1 MGESGRM
8 LMQFDRRVR
17 RVLSTTSIAAA
28 FALLAGCSGSAPGG
42 GAAQGG
48 GPDALTIKMLGNTAD
63 GANWAGY
70 GRTFDETHYS
80 PLDQINDSNVKDL
93 GLKWSI
99 DLPPMPSVVGA
110 PLAVDGI
117 LYFGIGYSI
126 VYAVDAETGK
136 TLWTF
141 DPHVTDVAGE
151 KLQAAWGIRGIA
163 YWGGNIYTGTQ
174 DGRLIAI
181 DGKTGKELWSVQTTE
196 GPEDG
201 RYITGAP
208 RVFKDMVIIGH
219 GGADF
224 ANVRGYVTAYDA
236 RTGAQRWRFYT
247 VPGDPKKGPDGAASD
262 EALAKVTN
270 TWTGEWWKY
279 GGGGTA
285 WNAMT
290 YDRELDR
297 IYIGTGNGAPWNR
310 NVRSPGG
317 GDNLFLCS
325 IIALDAKTGKYI
337 WHYQTTPGESWDYN
351 SAQDMSLATLDID
364 GKKRRVILHAP
375 KNGFFYV
382 IDRDTGKLISAK
394 PFVKVT
400 WASGVDPKTGRP
412 IENPEARAKDKPI
425 MVFPSPAGGHN
436 WHAQSFS
443 PKTGLV
449 YLPVQNIPGLHDPR
463 GIDPAKWQ
471 RHGFGQDAGYKPM
484 AMKGMSPGSGNGK
497 IASLLA
503 WDPVAQKKVW
513 SVPLPGALNGGVAST
528 AGNLV
533 FEGNLGG
540 QFVAYNAKDGKALW
554 SFDAQN
560 GISGQPITYTV
571 KGVQYVTVIAG
582 VGGTSGALGGLLGA
596 DHIWNYRDQ
605 KRRVLTFV
613 LGGTAKL
620 PPAPKQEMLPLV
632 DDPDFVIDEKLVDLG
647 ADLYPVHCSTCHGPG
662 AVAGGAAPDL
672 RRSGVPV
679 DDTTFRQ
686 VVAEGMLVRQGM
698 PKFGTLSPQDLE
710 ALRHYIR
717 YQARAATGPKPQ

>member
-1 MGESGRM
+1 MRMHIVRNIRRILSPASGAVA
-8 LMQFDRRVR
+8 L
-17 RVLSTTSIAAA
+17 
-28 FALLAGCSGSAPGG
+28 ALLAGCSGIAPKGG
-42 GAAQGG
+42 AAAQGG
-48 GPDALTIKMLGNTAD
+48 EPDAPTIKMLSDTAD

-80 PLDQINDSNVKDL
+80 PLDQINDGNVKDL
-93 GLKWSI
+93 SLKWSI

-126 VYAVDAETGK
+126 VYAVDAESGK

-141 DPHVTDVAGE
+141 DPKVTEVAGD
-151 KLQAAWGIRGIA
+151 KLQSAWGIRGIA
-163 YWGGNIYTGTQ
+163 YWGGKIYTGTQ

-181 DGKTGKELWSVQTTE
+181 DGKTGKQIWSVQTTE
-196 GPEDG
+196 GAEDG

-279 GGGGTA
+279 GAGGTA

-290 YDRELDR
+290 YDPELDR

-325 IIALDAKTGKYI
+325 IIALDAKTGKYV

-351 SAQDMSLATLDID
+351 SAQDMSLATLKID
-364 GKKRRVILHAP
+364 GKDRRVILHAP

-400 WASGVDPKTGRP
+400 WASGVDLKTGRP
-412 IENPEARAKDKPI
+412 IENPEARSKDKPI

-449 YLPVQNIPGLHDPR
+449 YLPVQDMPGLHDPR
-463 GIDPAKWQ
+463 GIDAKTWH
-471 RHGFGQDAGYKPM
+471 RNGFGLDAAYRPIVT
-484 AMKGMSPGSGNGK
+484 KGVLPGAGGAK
-497 IASLLA
+497 IAALIA

-528 AGNLV
+528 GGNLV

-540 QFVAYNAKDGKALW
+540 KFVAYDAKSGKLLW

-560 GISGQPITYTV
+560 GIAGQPITYSV

-582 VGGTSGALGGLLGA
+582 VGGTSGVMGALLGE
-596 DHIWNYRDQ
+596 DKIFGYREQ
-605 KRRVLTFV
+605 KRRVLTFA
-613 LGGTAKL
+613 LGGKATL
-620 PPAPKQEMLPLV
+620 PAVSKPAVTPIA
-632 DDPDFVIDEKLVDLG
+632 DDPSFVIDPKLVDRG
-647 ADLYPVHCSTCHGPG
+647 AEQWTMHCQTCHGAG
-662 AVAGGAAPDL
+662 VVAGGAAPDL
-672 RRSGVPV
+672 RRSGVPL
-679 DDTTFRQ
+679 DEGAFRQ
-686 VVAEGMLVRQGM
+686 VVLDGMLLQNGM
-698 PKFGTLSPQDLE
+698 PKFRTLSPNDIA
-710 ALRHYIR
+710 ALRTYIR
-717 YQARAATGPKPQ
+717 YQARAAKAAGDR

>member
-1 MGESGRM
+1 MRM
-8 LMQFDRRVR
+8 EIDRKVR
-17 RVLSTTSIAAA
+17 RFLYITSAMAALAMLPGCKGNTT
-28 FALLAGCSGSAPGG
+28 AGD
-42 GAAQGG
+42 AAQGG
-48 GPDALTIKMLGNTAD
+48 APDGPTIKMLSDKAD
-63 GANWAGY
+63 GTNWAGY

-80 PLDQINDSNVKDL
+80 PLDQINDGNVKNL

-126 VYAVDAETGK
+126 VYAVDAATGK
-136 TLWTF
+136 TLWTY
-141 DPHVTDVAGE
+141 DPKVTEVAGD
-151 KLQAAWGIRGIA
+151 KLQPAWGIRGIA

-181 DGKTGKELWSVQTTE
+181 DGKTGKPIWSVQTTQ
-196 GPEDG
+196 GPDDG

-236 RTGAQRWRFYT
+236 RTGAKRWRFYT
-247 VPGDPKKGPDGAASD
+247 VPGDPKKGPDGEASD
-262 EALAKVTN
+262 DALAKVTKS
-270 TWTGEWWKY
+270 WTGQWWKY
-279 GGGGTA
+279 GGGGTV

-290 YDRELDR
+290 YDPDLDR

-325 IIALDAKTGKYI
+325 IVALDAKTGKYI

-351 SAQDMSLATLDID
+351 SSQDMSLATLMID
-364 GKKRRVILHAP
+364 GKQRRVILHAP

-400 WASGVDPKTGRP
+400 WASGVDPATGRP
-412 IENPEARAKDKPI
+412 IENPDVRATDKPFTI
-425 MVFPSPAGGHN
+425 YPSPAGGHN
-436 WHAQSFS
+436 WHAQSFN
-443 PKTGLV
+443 PRTGLV
-449 YLPVQNIPGLHDPR
+449 YLPVQDLPGTHDPR
-463 GIDPAKWQ
+463 GVDPGTWHRQ
-471 RHGFGQDAGYKPM
+471 GFGLDAAYKPAAVKG
-484 AMKGMSPGSGNGK
+484 AMPSLGNTK
-497 IASLLA
+497 VAALLA

-528 AGNLV
+528 GGDLV
-533 FEGNLGG
+533 FEGNQGG

-560 GISGQPITYTV
+560 GISGQPITYMV

-582 VGGTSGALGGLLGA
+582 VGGTSGALGGLLSP
-596 DHIWNYRDQ
+596 DRIWNYREQ

-613 LGGTAKL
+613 LGGQAKL
-620 PPAPKQEMLPLV
+620 PRSPKPPVQPLA
-632 DDPDFVIDEKLVDLG
+632 DDPAFVLDSKLVDRG
-647 ADLYPVHCSTCHGPG
+647 ADLFSIHCNACHGAG
-662 AVAGGAAPDL
+662 AVSGGAAPDL
-672 RRSGVPV
+672 RRSAVPL
-679 DDTTFRQ
+679 DQGTFQ
-686 VVAEGMLVRQGM
+686 QIVGEGMLVPNGM
-698 PKFGTLSPQDLE
+698 PKFRTLSPQDME

-717 YQARAATGPKPQ
+717 FQARAAKAAGDK